1 MYSIDLSHT
10 RRASCYEIRG
20 CGGWSAPKESFQVT
34 KANGDANGES
44 LKTQIQNSLT
54 QLDVL
59 IRRGQ
64 ELRDLLARDS
74 TNAAAVSSTRIW
86 QEQCGA
92 AIHQLSGGSKAH
104 WLARAFS
111 EAFLMRSVSGQALEK
126 TPPEK
131 IVERLLGVLQ
141 RAVAS
146 LANTENPPMATT
158 TMEPTP
164 RRFEFV
170 HNAELRP
177 VLEQA
182 YAESRRALEQGEFET
197 ALRTSCGILEAIVT
211 DALELRG
218 ANPPADFDAPAG
230 KISDWS
236 FETRLAVAEKAGLI
250 RGGWVRLTEAARRYR
265 EAEELKIGEQDA
277 RRASQVLN
285 VIMRDL
291 NPGR

>member
-1 MYSIDLSHT
+1 MGVI
-10 RRASCYEIRG
+10 
-20 CGGWSAPKESFQVT
+20 PVT
-34 KANGDANGES
+34 KANGGANGGN
-44 LKTQIQNSLT
+44 LQTQVQNSLA

-64 ELRDLLARDS
+64 ELRELLACDS
-74 TNAAAVSSTRIW
+74 SNAAAVSSTRIW

-126 TPPEK
+126 TAPEK
-131 IVERLLGVLQ
+131 IVERLLSVLQ

-146 LANTENPPMATT
+146 LMNAENPPMVTT

-182 YAESRRALEQGEFET
+182 YGASRRALEQGDFET

-211 DALELRG
+211 DALEQRG
-218 ANPPADFDAPAG
+218 LNALVDSGAPAG

-250 RGGWVRLTEAARRYR
+250 RGGWVRLTEVARRYR
-265 EAEELKIGEQDA
+265 EEATKHAAITEQDA
-277 RRASQVLN
+277 RRAVQVLN
-285 VIMRDL
+285 VVMRDL

>member
-1 MYSIDLSHT
+1 
-10 RRASCYEIRG
+10 
-20 CGGWSAPKESFQVT
+20 VT
-34 KANGDANGES
+34 KSNGGANGES
-44 LKTQIQNSLT
+44 LKTQVQNSVT
-54 QLDVL
+54 QLGAL
-59 IRRGQ
+59 IGRGR

-74 TNAAAVSSTRIW
+74 ANAAAVSSTRIW
-86 QEQCGA
+86 QEQCGV
-92 AIHQLSGGSKAH
+92 AINELSGGSKAH

-111 EAFLMRSVSGQALEK
+111 EAFLMRSVSGQAMEK

-141 RAVAS
+141 QAVAS
-146 LANTENPPMATT
+146 LLNAENPPILTT

-170 HNAELRP
+170 HSVELRA
-177 VLEQA
+177 VLQQA
-182 YAESRRALEQGEFET
+182 YGESRRALESGDYET

-211 DALELRG
+211 DALEHKGLSVLRSF
-218 ANPPADFDAPAG
+218 AAPAG
-230 KISDWS
+230 KIRDWT

-250 RGGWVRLTEAARRYR
+250 RAGWVRLPEVARKYR
-265 EAEELKIGEQDA
+265 EQSTAAITENNA
-277 RRASQVLN
+277 RRAGQVLH

>member
-1 MYSIDLSHT
+1 
-10 RRASCYEIRG
+10 
-20 CGGWSAPKESFQVT
+20 
-34 KANGDANGES
+34 
-44 LKTQIQNSLT
+44 
-54 QLDVL
+54 
-59 IRRGQ
+59 
-64 ELRDLLARDS
+64 LLARDS

-86 QEQCGA
+86 QEHCGA
-92 AIHQLSGGSKAH
+92 AIYQLSGGSKAH

-131 IVERLLGVLQ
+131 IVERLLRVLQ
-141 RAVAS
+141 QAVAS
-146 LANTENPPMATT
+146 LLNTENPPMVTT

-197 ALRTSCGILEAIVT
+197 ALRTSCGILEAMVT
-211 DALELRG
+211 DALEQKELN
-218 ANPPADFDAPAG
+218 ALADFAVPAG
-230 KISDWS
+230 KVSGWD

-250 RGGWVRLTEAARRYR
+250 RGGWVRLTEAARKYR
-265 EAEELKIGEQDA
+265 ETEELQVGEQDA

>member
-1 MYSIDLSHT
+1 M
-10 RRASCYEIRG
+10 
-20 CGGWSAPKESFQVT
+20 PQESFQVT
-34 KANGDANGES
+34 KANSDANGES
-44 LKTQIQNSLT
+44 LKGPVQSSLT
-54 QLDVL
+54 QLHAL

-64 ELRDLLARDS
+64 ELLDLLARDS

-131 IVERLLGVLQ
+131 IVERLLSVLQ
-141 RAVAS
+141 QAVAS
-146 LANTENPPMATT
+146 LLNTENPPMVTT

-182 YAESRRALEQGEFET
+182 YAESRQALEQGEFET
-197 ALRTSCGILEAIVT
+197 ALRTSCGILEAMVT
-211 DALELRG
+211 DALEQKELN
-218 ANPPADFDAPAG
+218 ALADFAVPAG
-230 KISDWS
+230 KVSGWD

-250 RGGWVRLTEAARRYR
+250 RGGWVRLTEAARKYR
-265 EAEELKIGEQDA
+265 ETEELQVGEQDA

>member
-1 MYSIDLSHT
+1 MT
-10 RRASCYEIRG
+10 N
-20 CGGWSAPKESFQVT
+20 
-34 KANGDANGES
+34 ANGGANGES
-44 LKTQIQNSLT
+44 LKAQVQSYLV
-54 QLDVL
+54 QLEAL
-59 IRRGQ
+59 LRRGQ
-64 ELRDLLARDS
+64 ELRDLLAKDA
-74 TNAAAVSSTRIW
+74 TNVSALASTRVW

-92 AIHQLSGGSKAH
+92 MIHQLSGGSKAH

-111 EAFLMRSVSGQALEK
+111 DAFLMRSVSGHALQK

-131 IVERLLGVLQ
+131 IVERLLSVLEQ
-141 RAVAS
+141 AVSS
-146 LANTENPPMATT
+146 LLNPENPPIATT

-182 YAESRRALEQGEFET
+182 YGESRRALESGDYEV
-197 ALRTSCGILEAIVT
+197 ALRTSCSLLEAIIT
-211 DALELRG
+211 DALEHKGLS
-218 ANPPADFDAPAG
+218 ALAASAPAG
-230 KISDWS
+230 KISDWP

-250 RGGWVRLTEAARRYR
+250 RGGWVRLPEVARRYR
-265 EAEELKIGEQDA
+265 EDRTAESTISEQDA
-277 RRASQVLN
+277 RRAGQVLN

>member
-1 MYSIDLSHT
+1 MT
-10 RRASCYEIRG
+10 KTN
-20 CGGWSAPKESFQVT
+20 GGA
-34 KANGDANGES
+34 DGES
-44 LKTQIQNSLT
+44 LKTQVQNSLT
-54 QLDVL
+54 QLDTL

-131 IVERLLGVLQ
+131 IVERLLSVLQ
-141 RAVAS
+141 QAVAS
-146 LANTENPPMATT
+146 LSNTENPPMVTT

-164 RRFEFV
+164 RRFEFA

-182 YAESRRALEQGEFET
+182 YAESRRALEQGDFAT
-197 ALRTSCGILEAIVT
+197 AMQTSCGILEAIVT
-211 DALELRG
+211 DALEQRG
-218 ANPPADFDAPAG
+218 ANALADFGVPAG
-230 KISDWS
+230 KIADWN
-236 FETRLAVAEKAGLI
+236 FETRLVVAEKAGLI
-250 RGGWVRLTEAARRYR
+250 RGGWVRLTEVPRKYR
-265 EAEELKIGEQDA
+265 EESAGAITEQDA
-277 RRASQVLN
+277 RRAGQVLN